1 MADLDPERAQK
12 AAPSVGGPFLPRA
25 ETRHGWFRSL
35 FVALTILAGIVLAW
49 AFGVYDYL
57 RLENLARLQL
67 WVGGLGPWAP
77 IVYMAAYVL
86 LELAFVPAL
95 PLTILAGVA
104 FGPAWGTLYAW
115 AGATLSAGLA
125 FLVARYGWRGTV
137 ERWVAR
143 SPRVA
148 RIDGAFARHGWRI
161 LAFTR
166 LVPVFPFNL
175 QNYAYGL
182 TSIRF
187 STYMLVS
194 AVFMLPGT
202 AAFTLAG
209 DALAEGAAGL
219 RWLVLCFGVAALL
232 LVLLYVV
239 PRRLGRQS
247 GATQELIG
255 GK

>member
-12 AAPSVGGPFLPRA
+12 AAPSVGGPLLPRA

-104 FGPAWGTLYAW
+104 FGPVWGTLYAW
-115 AGATLSAGLA
+115 VGATLSAGLA
-125 FLVARYGWRGTV
+125 FLVARYSWRETV

-182 TSIRF
+182 TGIRF
-187 STYMLVS
+187 STYVLVS

-239 PRRLGRQS
+239 PRRLGRRS
-247 GATQELIG
+247 GATEELTG

>member
-1 MADLDPERAQK
+1 MAEVDLVRVQK
-12 AAPSVGGPFLPRA
+12 AAPPAEGPFRPPA
-25 ETRHGWFRSL
+25 ETRHGWLRSL
-35 FVALTILAGIVLAW
+35 VAALAILAGVVLAW
-49 AFGVYDYL
+49 AFGVYDHL
-57 RLENLARLQL
+57 RPENLAGLQR
-67 WVGGLGPWAP
+67 WVSGLGPWAP
-77 IVYMAAYVL
+77 ILYMVAYVL

-104 FGPAWGTLYAW
+104 FGPVWGTLYAW
-115 AGATLSAGLA
+115 VGATLSAGLA
-125 FLVARYGWRGTV
+125 FLVARYGWREMV
-137 ERWVAR
+137 AHWVAK
-143 SPRVA
+143 SPRMA
-148 RIDGAFARHGWRI
+148 RIDGAVVRHGWRI

-182 TSIRF
+182 TGIRF
-187 STYMLVS
+187 STYLLVS

-209 DALAEGAAGL
+209 DALAEGATGL

-232 LVLLYVV
+232 LAILYVV
-239 PRRLGRQS
+239 PRRLGRRS
-247 GATQELIG
+247 GVTDALIG